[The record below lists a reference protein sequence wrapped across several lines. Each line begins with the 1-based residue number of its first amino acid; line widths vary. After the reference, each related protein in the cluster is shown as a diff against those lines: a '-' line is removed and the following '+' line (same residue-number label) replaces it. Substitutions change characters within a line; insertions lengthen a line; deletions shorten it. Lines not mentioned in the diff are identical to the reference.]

1 MMGSEDCAKAVRDI
15 AAPVTMAAREP
26 LTKLRRLMFLMCDS
40 IRSETGN
47 PSYWGNSHAR

>member
-1 MMGSEDCAKAVRDI
+1 MMGSEDWAKAVRDI
-15 AAPVTMAAREP
+15 AAPVMMAAREP

-47 PSYWGNSHAR
+47 PSY